1 MKPTRFS
8 PKLLQGRF
16 ARRLTLLS
24 GGTFIGQAI
33 LMLSSPVLTR
43 LYTPEQ
49 FGALSVFTA
58 LSSMMIVVITLRYE
72 YAVPVCREVG
82 DALAVL
88 AVSCIVVTLLATLIG
103 VAVFIGGDAFAD
115 RLGLE
120 GFESLIWLLPPML
133 WLWGLS
139 LPLSAWSVRQGSFRL
154 NAASSL
160 GQFAVQAVAQ
170 VALGLAGGGAGS
182 LVLGYAMGP
191 VPRLAALS
199 RALSAADRARM
210 FKLPWARIWAAAREH
225 WRYPVFSGSSSLL
238 QSASQMLPA
247 VFIAA
252 LYGPVAAGLFG
263 LTQRIMGA
271 PVRMLSEA
279 ASQVYLGE
287 IGRADGV
294 YIYRLFKRT
303 AGAFLVAGLLGAAPL
318 VLAGP
323 SLFAFAFGEPWRE
336 GGGLVQLLVP
346 IYVARFVVV
355 PVSQT
360 LNVMGRQHLH
370 LVASLLNMLALAVSF
385 GLGATL
391 ALPMTATVLLY
402 SAGSTAAFLF
412 YLGAAWHAAWL
423 AARKAAPP
431 VT

>member
-33 LMLSSPVLTR
+33 LMLSSPILTR

-72 YAVPVCREVG
+72 YAVPVCREVD

-88 AVSCIVVTLLATLIG
+88 AVSCIVVTLLAILIG
-103 VAVFIGGDAFAD
+103 VAVFIGGNSFAD
-115 RLGLE
+115 TLGLE

-279 ASQVYLGE
+279 ASSSLSRRDRAG
-287 IGRADGV
+287 GRGLHLSPVQAHGR
-294 YIYRLFKRT
+294 RLSGGGPGRRGA
-303 AGAFLVAGLLGAAPL
+303 AGAGRPK
-318 VLAGP
+318 
-323 SLFAFAFGEPWRE
+323 
-336 GGGLVQLLVP
+336 
-346 IYVARFVVV
+346 
-355 PVSQT
+355 PVRVR
-360 LNVMGRQHLH
+360 LRR
-370 LVASLLNMLALAVSF
+370 ALA
-385 GLGATL
+385 
-391 ALPMTATVLLY
+391 
-402 SAGSTAAFLF
+402 
-412 YLGAAWHAAWL
+412 
-423 AARKAAPP
+423 
-431 VT
+431 